1 MGFGVGFSSYSNTNS
16 SSSEPPGAGG
26 GSSGSRSSIAY
37 SRTSVTSTI
46 TSSVDDM
53 ILAVSASSALDI
65 RLPSASTFVNGA
77 SFVIKDEAGNA
88 DDYNITIKTTEPDKI
103 EGSASIDLQSP
114 FGAVNIYS
122 NGIDKFFVY

>member
-1 MGFGVGFSSYSNTNS
+1 MGFGAGFSYNGYS
-16 SSSEPPGAGG
+16 
-26 GSSGSRSSIAY
+26 GSSGSGSSIAY

-46 TSSVDDM
+46 TSSVDDL

-65 RLPSASTFVNGA
+65 RLPSASAFVNGA
-77 SFVIKDEAGNA
+77 CFVIT

-103 EGSASIDLQSP
+103 EGAGSIDLQSP